1 MNSNRTSKERAQKT
15 AKGRCSDQNYYLSK
29 NLSAKYIELSPNPTF
44 TEEDRQKKMEIFGVP
59 DLKTCFITE
68 QPSKGVGDH
77 FKEINGYYAKTGMRG
92 IDDEWNILPVSGS
105 QNKSYKIME
114 YVIDGKKIKKN
125 IGYESISDDELL
137 YLASSENEKY
147 IQYYDIYVKVWNW
160 ERYVENRGA
169 KMWYKEPELFKN
181 IRNIFKQKYID
192 DLWIP
197 IFELINQITS
207 ISDPPSEPPSEPPL
221 PPPPPPSDLSSD
233 A

>member
-1 MNSNRTSKERAQKT
+1 MNSNQKSMDRECKT
-15 AKGRCSDQNYYLSK
+15 ALGRWSDQNYYLSK
-29 NLSAKYIELSPNPTF
+29 KLSKTYVQLVPNPVF

-68 QPSKGVGDH
+68 EPSNGVGDH

-169 KMWYKEPELFKN
+169 KMWYKEPESFEN
-181 IRNIFKQKYID
+181 IRKVHKEKYVN

-207 ISDPPSEPPSEPPL
+207 ISDPPCQ
-221 PPPPPPSDLSSD
+221 PPSDLSSD
-233 A
+233 E

>member
-114 YVIDGKKIKKN
+114 YVIDGKKIKSCVDDMTLIAGQKA
-125 IGYESISDDELL
+125 IITKYKKSIANFKTRKGTS
-137 YLASSENEKY
+137 AG
-147 IQYYDIYVKVWNW
+147 IKVTL
-160 ERYVENRGA
+160 RSA
-169 KMWYKEPELFKN
+169 
-181 IRNIFKQKYID
+181 
-192 DLWIP
+192 
-197 IFELINQITS
+197 
-207 ISDPPSEPPSEPPL
+207 
-221 PPPPPPSDLSSD
+221 
-233 A
+233 